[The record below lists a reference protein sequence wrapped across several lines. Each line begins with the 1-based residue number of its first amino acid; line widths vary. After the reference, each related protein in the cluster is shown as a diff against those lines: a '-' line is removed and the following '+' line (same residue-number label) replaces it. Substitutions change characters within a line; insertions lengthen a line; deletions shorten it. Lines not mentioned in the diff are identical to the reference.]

1 MPKPKHPAPKTLP
14 LETTLPS
21 AWYLDADIFKLE
33 KQHIFFRE
41 WVCVGRE
48 EELESTGDYQV
59 LDVYGE
65 SIILLRNTQGAL
77 RAFYN
82 VCRHR
87 GSRLCEASQAHGDD
101 PGPELKGGVIN
112 RKIIRCPY
120 HAWTYDLDGQLIR
133 APHLGEAEGFPLKD
147 VQLYPVG
154 VVTWGGFIFVNL
166 SPENAPD
173 FSSEISVVDE
183 YLKRYPLKDLRI
195 GHTIEY
201 EIDANWKVLS
211 ENYNECYHCGP
222 VHPELCR
229 VVPAFR
235 ERGGSDL
242 DWERGIPHREG
253 ATTFTRS
260 GETTRRSFP
269 GLNEDELVR
278 HKGYLVYPNLW
289 LSLSRDHVAVFILKA
304 RSAGHTSLTCHFL
317 FEQHEMDQ
325 PGFDPSDAVD
335 FWHIVNRQDWKI
347 CSMVQQ
353 GMAARVHE
361 HGYFSPMEDWNLD
374 IRRYVK
380 DRIGQYVTEPQ
391 ASD

>member
-1 MPKPKHPAPKTLP
+1 MSKTNISAPKNLP

-21 AWYLDADIFKLE
+21 SWYLDAEIFELE
-33 KQHIFFRE
+33 KKHIFFRE
-41 WVCVGRE
+41 WICVGRE
-48 EELESTGDYQV
+48 EELKGAGDHRV

-65 SIILLRNTQGAL
+65 SIILLRNSGGAL

-87 GSRLCEASQAHGDD
+87 GSRLCEAREGT
-101 PGPELKGGVIN
+101 GPVLKGGVIN
-112 RKIIRCPY
+112 RKAIRCPY
-120 HAWTYDLDGQLIR
+120 HAWTYDLDGQLTR
-133 APHLGEAEGFPLKD
+133 APHLGQAEGFPVED

-154 VVTWGGFIFVNL
+154 VETWGGFIFISL
-166 SPENAPD
+166 SPAEAPD
-173 FSSEISVVDE
+173 FRTGIAVVDE
-183 YLKRYPLKDLRI
+183 YLKRYPLRDLRI

-201 EIDANWKVLS
+201 EIDANWKVLC

-222 VHPELCR
+222 VHPELCQ

-235 ERGGSDL
+235 ERGGADL

-253 ATTFTRS
+253 ATTFTLS
-260 GETTRRSFP
+260 GETSRRSFP

-278 HKGYLVYPNLW
+278 HKGYLVYPNLF

-304 RSAGHTSLTCHFL
+304 SSAGHTALTCHFL
-317 FEQHEMDQ
+317 FEPHEMDR
-325 PGFDPSDAVD
+325 PDFEPHDAAD
-335 FWHIVNRQDWKI
+335 FWDIVNRQDWKI

-353 GMAARVHE
+353 GMAARVHH

-380 DRIGQYVTEPQ
+380 DRIGPYVPEPQ
-391 ASD
+391 ASNE